1 MLFKILCVGKL
12 KDKYFESRVRDYL
25 KRISYDAKISITEV
39 KDSNRETE
47 CKKLAELIDKEK
59 GFVIMLSEDGKQLSS
74 RQFAQKIDRVQ
85 QKVVLVIG
93 GPFGL
98 TLEIKKKANLLL
110 SFSEMTFTHEMI
122 RLFLAE
128 QIYRAVSIIKGRK
141 YHND

>member
-12 KDKYFESRVRDYL
+12 KDKHFEGRVQDYL

-39 KDSNRETE
+39 KDSNKATE
-47 CKKLAELIDKEK
+47 CKKLSELIDKEK
-59 GFVIMLSEDGKQLSS
+59 GFVIMLSEEGKQFSS
-74 RQFAQKIDRVQ
+74 RQFAHKIDQAQ
-85 QKVVLVIG
+85 QKVTLVIG

-98 TLEIKKKANLLL
+98 TDEVKKKANLML
-110 SFSEMTFTHEMI
+110 SFSKMTFTHEMI

-128 QIYRAVSIIKGRK
+128 QLYRAVSIIKGRK